1 MVQPVMNVQPYG
13 VNANYA
19 NYNPNVNPNVN
30 NQNYNQV
37 NNIQDVQYNSAT
49 PAPVQPGSD
58 VRINQDIKYEK
69 PHWKWKLINF
79 VKI

>member
-19 NYNPNVNPNVN
+19 NYNPNVNLNVNPNVN

-37 NNIQDVQYNSAT
+37 NNNQDVQYYSTT

-69 PHWKWKLINF
+69 PH
-79 VKI
+79 

>member
-19 NYNPNVNPNVN
+19 NYNPNVNQNVN

-37 NNIQDVQYNSAT
+37 NNNQDVQYNSET

-69 PHWKWKLINF
+69 PHWKIKIN
-79 VKI
+79 

>member
-1 MVQPVMNVQPYG
+1 MNVQPYG

-19 NYNPNVNPNVN
+19 NYNPNINPNINPNVN

-37 NNIQDVQYNSAT
+37 NIIQDVQYNSAA

-69 PHWKWKLINF
+69 PH
-79 VKI
+79 